1 MALWNPFNLFK
12 KKEKPAPALEA
23 PIAPEP
29 PAIAEPPA
37 EISTKTVQSVPLAAP
52 APGPSHSVPEPPRQ
66 VPPTPAAPADAAPI
80 TRAPATTPT
89 QSSVPDQASKAAAP
103 PESLASPVTVPATTA
118 AAGPKA
124 VPAAVTG
131 APTEVP
137 APSAP
142 TAAAATAPAIR
153 TVPVIPSAPKNAVT
167 DAAESPP
174 ADARTQVPFVEQK
187 APTQP
192 VDLAAKISRRP
203 TTEKPAAKPVAED
216 SSGGLMGWFRS
227 AIRKTAQVL
236 NTDIRDLVGRDGR
249 LVDEDFLQEL
259 FTHLI
264 KTDMGVAAATEIR
277 TSIQTQYRGRK
288 VHLNELIH
296 AAKTTIREIMKQE
309 EVRLTLADQG
319 TSVIMVVGVNGSG
332 KTTSIAKLANMFRQ
346 DGKSVVLGAGDTF
359 RAAAVE
365 QLRQWAGRIG
375 AEIVTGEDRSDPA
388 SVAYRAA
395 KHAVDRQADICI
407 VDTAGRLQTQSHLM
421 QELAK
426 IRRVIDKVVPGAP
439 HETLLVLDSTAGQNA
454 ISQARGFSEAAG
466 CTGIILAKLD
476 GTAKGGVAIPIRK
489 EFNLPVKFIGFG
501 ETADAIAPFDVER
514 YVDALFNID

>member
-12 KKEKPAPALEA
+12 KKEKTAPLVEAPSEVTPTAIVAPVVDGDTDVSEPAHRSEPAVVSEDEIVSELVFEAEGAPTPLDDSAEIAASAVSEPEATPTASIPTESAPVPAP
-23 PIAPEP
+23 
-29 PAIAEPPA
+29 PASFE
-37 EISTKTVQSVPLAAP
+37 S
-52 APGPSHSVPEPPRQ
+52 
-66 VPPTPAAPADAAPI
+66 TPAADPVATPVATAELK
-80 TRAPATTPT
+80 TELPAT
-89 QSSVPDQASKAAAP
+89 ASRAH
-103 PESLASPVTVPATTA
+103 
-118 AAGPKA
+118 
-124 VPAAVTG
+124 
-131 APTEVP
+131 
-137 APSAP
+137 
-142 TAAAATAPAIR
+142 
-153 TVPVIPSAPKNAVT
+153 
-167 DAAESPP
+167 
-174 ADARTQVPFVEQK
+174 VPFVEQK

-203 TTEKPAAKPVAED
+203 TTEKPAAKLAAEE

-249 LVDEDFLQEL
+249 LVDDEFLQEL
-259 FTHLI
+259 FMHLI

-277 TSIQTQYRGRK
+277 TSIHTNYRGRK
-288 VHLNELIH
+288 VHLNELIN

-375 AEIVTGEDRSDPA
+375 ADIITGEDRSDPA
-388 SVAYRAA
+388 SVAYRAV
-395 KHAVDRQADICI
+395 KHAVDHHVDVCI

-421 QELAK
+421 QELSK
-426 IRRVIDKVVPGAP
+426 IRRVVDKVVPGAP

-466 CTGIILAKLD
+466 CTGIVLAKLD